1 LPPYVN
7 TMGKDKGGTV
17 IFEKIMAIL
26 IGSLSVGIG
35 VNFFLAPYQLLD
47 GGLIGIALLTH
58 YYFGFPI
65 GLTTIIISIPLYIYV
80 WHYERRF
87 FFRSIHGLLF
97 SSFCI
102 DLFSNIETDWEL
114 PILASAI
121 LGGVIIGLG
130 VGLMLRYDT
139 STGGTDLM
147 AQIISRKTAINV
159 GILIFVIDGGI
170 ILSGIGIVGLPVFF
184 YSSMTIIIVGVLT
197 SLTSVKAG

>member
-1 LPPYVN
+1 
-7 TMGKDKGGTV
+7 M
-17 IFEKIMAIL
+17 FEKMMAIL

-47 GGLIGIALLTH
+47 GGLIGIALLIH

-65 GLTTIIISIPLYIYV
+65 GLTTMLISIPLYIYV
-80 WHYERRF
+80 WFFERKF
-87 FFRSIHGLLF
+87 FFHSIHGLLF

-102 DLFSNIETDWEL
+102 DLFANIETDWEL
-114 PILASAI
+114 PVLASAI
-121 LGGVIIGLG
+121 LGGIIIGLG

-139 STGGTDLM
+139 STGGTDLI
-147 AQIISRKTAINV
+147 AQIISRNTTINV
-159 GILIFVIDGGI
+159 GILIFIIDGCI

-197 SLTSVKAG
+197 SLTSVKTM